1 MMNDTEYRYLKQ
13 AIRWGGRRAG
23 GLVTMRIVFTPLAM
37 LLALTACEEAATP
50 NITVPTAPPAAPA
63 PTEPA
68 STIVTLTIVS
78 DEAAT
83 PHRTGTATALNRIE
97 NTDEITRNR
106 TIRYPTGFKTGVRH
120 DTEEQLYQWWA
131 FESHRITGAFT
142 NTEILRM
149 GGQSL
154 DNGQSWYI
162 SSMEITP
169 SFRINVRAILGTD
182 GSTEST
188 LIVTLFAGVTLDLF
202 GNRPHTLLSEAEAIA
217 KRHLTTN
224 SIVLSFRL

>member
-1 MMNDTEYRYLKQ
+1 
-13 AIRWGGRRAG
+13 
-23 GLVTMRIVFTPLAM
+23 MRIVFTPLAM
-37 LLALTACEEAATP
+37 LLALTACEETATP

-78 DEAAT
+78 DEAGT
-83 PHRTGTATALNRIE
+83 PHRNGTAAALNRIE

-106 TIRYPTGFKTGVRH
+106 TMRYPTGFKTGVRH
-120 DTEEQLYQWWA
+120 DTEEHVYQWWA
-131 FESHRITGAFT
+131 FESHPITGAFT

-169 SFRINVRAILGTD
+169 SFRMNVRAILGTD

-188 LIVTLFAGVTLDLF
+188 LIVTLFADVTL
-202 GNRPHTLLSEAEAIA
+202 GMYARRSHTLLSEADAVV
-217 KRHLTTN
+217 KRHLATN
-224 SIVLSFRL
+224 SIVLRFRV

>member
-1 MMNDTEYRYLKQ
+1 
-13 AIRWGGRRAG
+13 
-23 GLVTMRIVFTPLAM
+23 MRIVFTPLAM
-37 LLALTACEEAATP
+37 LLALAACEETAAP
-50 NITVPTAPPAAPA
+50 QLTVPTAPPAAPA
-63 PTEPA
+63 PTEP
-68 STIVTLTIVS
+68 TIVTLTIVGDG
-78 DEAAT
+78 DEAGT
-83 PHRTGTATALNRIE
+83 PHRTAAPALNRIE

-131 FESHRITGAFT
+131 FESNPITGAFT
-142 NTEILRM
+142 NTEILGM

-169 SFRINVRAILGTD
+169 SFRINVRAILGTG

-202 GNRPHTLLSEAEAIA
+202 GNRPHTLLSEAEAIV
-217 KRHLTTN
+217 KRNLTTN

>member
-1 MMNDTEYRYLKQ
+1 
-13 AIRWGGRRAG
+13 
-23 GLVTMRIVFTPLAM
+23 MRIVFTPLAM
-37 LLALTACEEAATP
+37 LLALTACEEATTRRV
-50 NITVPTAPPAAPA
+50 TVPAVPPAAPA

-78 DEAAT
+78 DEAETRHPSGAI
-83 PHRTGTATALNRIE
+83 AVDQRIE
-97 NTDEITRNR
+97 NTNPITRNR

-120 DTEEQLYQWWA
+120 DTEEHVYQWWA
-131 FESHRITGAFT
+131 FESHPITGAFT

-169 SFRINVRAILGTD
+169 SFRMNVRAILGTD

-188 LIVTLFAGVTLDLF
+188 LIVTLFADVTLGLYAR
-202 GNRPHTLLSEAEAIA
+202 RPHTLLSEAEAVV
-217 KRHLTTN
+217 KRHLATN